1 MVRFLR
7 FPKTLCAVL
16 AGAAF
21 ALAIPGAASADH
33 RYRRHDFGVWLPFPP
48 PPPFFFAPR
57 VHRHGPYCGHGGYGG
72 YDRYDR
78 YERRY
83 DRHDERGERRRD
95 RHERHER

>member
-16 AGAAF
+16 AAAAF

-33 RYRRHDFGVWLPFPP
+33 WYRRHDFWLPFPP

-57 VHRHGPYCGHGGYGG
+57 VHRHGPYCGHGGYGYG
-72 YDRYDR
+72 YDR

-83 DRHDERGERRRD
+83 DRHDERYERRRD
-95 RHERHER
+95 RHERHERW